1 MLRTVSTSGRHV
13 GLLVHVPV
21 AASVVHEH
29 GPLTIANAIQGG
41 GQTQYEPATPGD
53 SAAHFNRSVCGT
65 SGRTTV
71 NSVGTSLR
79 RSGRVPTAIVDSM
92 AGMAIA
98 RLPLIAIDCPDPG
111 ALARFYGAMLDWKI
125 DDSTNPA
132 SVCSENGQCI
142 SFHQVAGYTPP
153 TWPTQERPQQMHLDM
168 LVDDLDAAEAAVIE
182 LGATKHPDQPGTSF
196 RVFLDP
202 AGHPFCL
209 CLN

>member
-1 MLRTVSTSGRHV
+1 MPSDSRRERTDDDQQGRQV
-13 GLLVHVPV
+13 T
-21 AASVVHEH
+21 AEA
-29 GPLTIANAIQGG
+29 
-41 GQTQYEPATPGD
+41 
-53 SAAHFNRSVCGT
+53 
-65 SGRTTV
+65 
-71 NSVGTSLR
+71 
-79 RSGRVPTAIVDSM
+79 GRVPTTAVDIL

-98 RLPLIAIDCPDPG
+98 RMPLLAIDCPDPG

-132 SVCSENGQCI
+132 SVCAENGQCI
-142 SFHQVAGYTPP
+142 AFHQVAGYTPP
-153 TWPTQERPQQMHLDM
+153 TWPTPERPQQMHLDM

-182 LGATKHPDQPGTSF
+182 LGATKHPDQIGTSY